1 MISLWL
7 RMSPHMRERLRDR
20 AGRVLGLSGLSG
32 SALAEIAFSILRLLF
47 WATVA
52 AIRLSLRFII
62 GLLAWLAGFY
72 VGYRLVR
79 HRARE

>member
-1 MISLWL
+1 
-7 RMSPHMRERLRDR
+7 MREYLRDR

-32 SALAEIAFSILRLLF
+32 PALMRLAFSILRLLF

-52 AIRLSLRFII
+52 AIRVTLRFVI
-62 GLLAWLAGFY
+62 GVAAWLLGAY

-79 HRARE
+79 TRARE